1 MAQTQIKSAPEIVAM
16 RESGRILG
24 TVLNLLVK
32 SAAVGMTT
40 QELNDIA
47 AAELKKLGGKASFLG
62 YQDFPAVLCVS
73 LNEEVVHGIPSD
85 SRVIRDGDIVS
96 MDFGVTYN
104 GMITD
109 AARSV
114 IVGAPKQQRH
124 VELVEH
130 TLASLEAGIFAVH
143 HQVRTGDI
151 GASVQA
157 VLDKFHYGIVRDLVG
172 HGVGHYLHEDPNIPN
187 YGRRNTGPWLE
198 AGMTIAIEPMATLG
212 TDRVNIAE
220 DGWTIVTAD
229 NSWAA
234 HFEDTVLITQDGA
247 EILTRV

>member
-1 MAQTQIKSAPEIVAM
+1 MQTKVKTAAEIVAM
-16 RESGRILG
+16 RESGRMLG
-24 TVLNLLVK
+24 TVLNVLVK

-47 AAELKKLGGKASFLG
+47 ASELKKLGGKPSFLG
-62 YQDFPAVLCVS
+62 YQDFPAELCIS
-73 LNEEVVHGIPSD
+73 LNEEVVHGIPSAE
-85 SRVIRDGDIVS
+85 RVIQDGDIVS

-114 IVGAPKQQRH
+114 IVGTPKQHRH

-130 TLASLEAGIFAVH
+130 TLASLDAGIFAVH
-143 HQVRTGDI
+143 DQVRTGDI
-151 GASVQA
+151 GASIQA

-172 HGVGHYLHEDPNIPN
+172 HGVGHYLHEDPNVPN

-229 NSWAA
+229 KSWSA

-247 EILTRV
+247 EILSRV

>member
-1 MAQTQIKSAPEIVAM
+1 MALTKVKTAAEIVAM
-16 RESGRILG
+16 RESGRMLG
-24 TVLNLLVK
+24 TVLNILVQ

-40 QELNDIA
+40 KQLDDIA
-47 AAELKKLGGKASFLG
+47 VTELKKLGGTPSFFG
-62 YQDFPAVLCVS
+62 YQDFPAGLCIS
-73 LNEEVVHGIPSD
+73 LNEEVVHGIPSAE
-85 SRVIRDGDIVS
+85 RVLRDGDIVS
-96 MDFGVTYN
+96 MDFGVTYQ

-114 IVGAPKQQRH
+114 IVGTPKQRRH
-124 VELVEH
+124 IELVER
-130 TLASLEAGIFAVH
+130 TLASLDAGIFAVH
-143 HQVRTGDI
+143 DQVRTGDI

-172 HGVGHYLHEDPNIPN
+172 HGVGHHLHEDPNIPN

-212 TDRVNIAE
+212 TDRVNISE

-234 HFEDTVLITQDGA
+234 HFEDTVLITQDGS